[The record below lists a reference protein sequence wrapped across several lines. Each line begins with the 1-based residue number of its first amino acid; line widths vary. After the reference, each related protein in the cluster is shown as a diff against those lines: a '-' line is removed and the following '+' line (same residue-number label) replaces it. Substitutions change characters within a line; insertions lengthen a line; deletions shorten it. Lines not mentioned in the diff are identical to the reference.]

1 MKLKTRL
8 NSCMQLL
15 AKIHTIP
22 TDWYDP
28 HREAICERIPIFR
41 EAGHDS
47 HCWVSGSRSFW
58 FSPDGK
64 NDERVR
70 YFVAANEAGHTK
82 ARHPAAARTVTAHG
96 DFHHD
101 NFLLKDDGKGKGWKS
116 AFF

>member
-1 MKLKTRL
+1 
-8 NSCMQLL
+8 MQLL

-96 DFHHD
+96 DFHLG
-101 NFLLKDDGKGKGWKS
+101 NFLLEDDGKGKDWKS